1 MITSTVENYIK
12 QIYLE
17 QQERPADLL
26 PMGRLASVMNVAPG
40 TATAMVKTLAEAGLA
55 EYEPRGGLRLTTGG
69 ERLALH
75 VLRRHRILELFL
87 VEILKLDWSEVHE
100 EAETLEHAVSDKV
113 LERMDQ
119 LLDHPQFDP
128 HGDPIP
134 TAKGKIHRLKEVP
147 LSACAQGQRFS
158 IVRVA
163 DQDPAFLQFVERNGL
178 QPGTE
183 GKISQIDIP
192 GDAVTVQR
200 PGRPAC
206 TLGSKAAA
214 KIMVQTD

>member
-17 QQERPADLL
+17 QQERPTDLL

-87 VEILKLDWSEVHE
+87 VEVLKLDWSEVHE

-147 LSACAQGQRFS
+147 LAECAQGQRFS

-183 GKISQIDIP
+183 GKVSQIDVLA
-192 GDAVTVQR
+192 DAVTVQCH
-200 PGRPAC
+200 GRPAC

-214 KIMVQTD
+214 KIRVQTV